1 MLDLNKL
8 SAQVRHAA
16 FEWEHTAGAYAER
29 RQQVLTTWQ
38 RASEH
43 DFELVDKLLRAPQ
56 EFPWPLARPL
66 EPLSTRSER
75 PVCPQQW
82 AVIAT
87 DGSQIAPSR
96 HEVSPCYLINIGKIW
111 YTYGTGDLPV
121 QESEP
126 FLYYRE
132 QDLYT
137 QIKRQQVGVSEQ
149 HIGIERSLKE
159 VEELAHLAEKASLRG
174 LPVLAMIDGALLSLQ
189 GDVHVLS
196 GAIQEQIYQRTASA
210 FERIRRAQVPLCA
223 YVSQSRRSEVIHFLR
238 LERCPYPE
246 ALCDVTCQEEG
257 QEPCGGMHPFPDR
270 ALWEPL
276 LQPGERS
283 PLFVT
288 TQRLPDILQ
297 PHQTCF
303 FYLHVG
309 GEVARIEIPRW
320 VADHPDWTDWV
331 HTLTLAQVEKG
342 MGYPIALAEA
352 HHRAVVKSADRSQF
366 YAMLSRK
373 MVDAQVHVT
382 LSPKELKKRGGIA

>member
-1 MLDLNKL
+1 MLDLSKL

-16 FEWEHTAGAYAER
+16 FEWEHASAALQAR
-29 RQQVLTTWQ
+29 RQEVLTTWHQ
-38 RASEH
+38 AADH

-56 EFPWPLARPL
+56 DFPWTLARPL
-66 EPLSTRSER
+66 EPLSTRGER
-75 PVCPQQW
+75 PECPSQW

-96 HEVSPCYLINIGKIW
+96 HEVSQCYLINVGKIW
-111 YTYGTGDLPV
+111 YTYGTGDLPL

-137 QIKRQQVGVSEQ
+137 QVKRQQIGVSEQ
-149 HIGIERSLKE
+149 QIGIERGLKE
-159 VEELAHLAEKASLRG
+159 IEELATLAESAQLKK
-174 LPVLAMIDGALLSLQ
+174 LPILAMIDGALLSLQ
-189 GDVHVLS
+189 GEVHQLS
-196 GAIQEQIYQRTASA
+196 GGIQDQIYQRTAAA
-210 FERIRRAQVPLCA
+210 FERIRRAEVPVCA
-223 YVSQSRRSEVIHFLR
+223 YISQSRRSEVIHFLR

-246 ALCDVTCQEEG
+246 AHCDLTCSEEG

-270 ALWEPL
+270 ALWDVL

-283 PLFVT
+283 PLFAT
-288 TQRLPDILQ
+288 MQRLPEILQ

-309 GEVARIEIPRW
+309 GEVARVEIPRW
-320 VADHPDWTDWV
+320 VADHPEWTDWV

-352 HHRAVVKSADRSQF
+352 HHRAVVKSADRAQF

-373 MVDAQVHVT
+373 MVDAQVHVA